1 MKTLWN
7 ERFGMLLASGSPGS
21 ALAYQLGVDCVESG
35 MLRRGIATDSAD
47 SASSQRPEPQFGQL
61 FFLPARS
68 LR

>member
-21 ALAYQLGVDCVESG
+21 ALAYQLGVASAESG
-35 MLRRGIATDSAD
+35 MLRRGIATDGEAPTP
-47 SASSQRPEPQFGQL
+47 SQRPEPRFGEL